1 MSRHYFEIV
10 HSLDS
15 HFRFWVML
23 KLYDRMALILPGV
36 GILWKLN
43 CVNTAERREPISYV
57 LLRQSS
63 ESTSKTAYI
72 NSVILFSMQ
81 MLVAGCQRVSNLGYF
96 VLVIP
101 KNIKRQINTQYDYL
115 LFIFSSSCCSILL
128 CLRSLNH
135 NCLSTQLLVRHCK
148 CHQHWFG
155 RVKFYICDS
164 NKWTKMVKYISC
176 VLW

>member
-1 MSRHYFEIV
+1 
-10 HSLDS
+10 
-15 HFRFWVML
+15 ML

-101 KNIKRQINTQYDYL
+101 KNVKLILSMITYFLYL
-115 LFIFSSSCCSILL
+115 VAAAVRFFSA
-128 CLRSLNH
+128 
-135 NCLSTQLLVRHCK
+135 
-148 CHQHWFG
+148 
-155 RVKFYICDS
+155 
-164 NKWTKMVKYISC
+164 
-176 VLW
+176 